1 MSWVVGVD
9 VGGTFTDF
17 CLFNRGTNQ
26 VVVHK
31 VPSTPEDPSRAIL
44 DGLATVKRRHGIR
57 SEDISHFAHGTTVA
71 TNALIERTGGR
82 IAMITTTGFRD
93 LIEIGRQVRP
103 RIYDLKVDAPDP
115 LVRRHLRFEVRE
127 RIGPR
132 GEVIAPLTDEEIGRV
147 VEMVASSDVDCCA
160 VCLLFSFLN
169 GDHER
174 RIAAALQER
183 LPKLYISIS
192 SQVQPEF
199 REYERFSTT
208 VLNSFLQ
215 PKMTRYLKNLKTALG
230 GEAGQ
235 ATIGI
240 SQSAGGLMDIDRAC
254 ELPVRTALSGPAAGV
269 VGAVAAAAQSL
280 ERNLITLDIGGT
292 STDVCLIENGVASMT
307 YGRDI
312 ADFPVRLPAIDIHS
326 VGAGGG
332 SIAFIGA
339 DGLLKVGPTSAGAVP
354 GPACYGR
361 GGMKPTVSDANVILG
376 RLPETLV
383 GGAMTLDK
391 AAAVAAVRLLAQKLN
406 LGLHETALGILRI
419 MTSNMVRAIRAVS
432 IERGYDPRD
441 FSLVPFGG
449 AGGLHA
455 VDVARELAIRKILV
469 PPSPGILC
477 AEGVALSDLKEGF
490 VATCRTPLNGDLGS
504 LNAVLD
510 RLFGAARAWFE
521 TVASKG
527 GELETAASL
536 DMRYVGQNYELAV
549 ALEGGTVNV
558 PDGSTLRTRFL
569 EEHQARYGH
578 FDETAPIEIINVR
591 LIARVIGPSPSRSRA
606 RPAATREDDHIAD
619 VWFDSSGPTK
629 TNVVARGTLTSGR
642 TIRGPAIVTQFDSTT
657 LLPPFCTATIDHAD
671 NIVIEVSQ

>member
-17 CLFNRGTNQ
+17 CLFNRATNE

-44 DGLATVKRRHGIR
+44 DGLAIAKRQHGIG
-57 SEDISHFAHGTTVA
+57 SEDISHFAHGTTIA
-71 TNALIERTGGR
+71 TNALIQRTGGR
-82 IAMITTTGFRD
+82 VAMITTVGFRD

-103 RIYDLKVDAPDP
+103 HIYDLKIDAPEP
-115 LVRRHLRFEVRE
+115 LVRRQLRFEIRE
-127 RIGPR
+127 RIGPK
-132 GEVIAPLTDEEIGRV
+132 GEVITPLTDEEIGRV
-147 VEMVASSDVDCCA
+147 VEMIASSDVDCCA

-183 LPKLYISIS
+183 VPKLYVSLS
-192 SQVQPEF
+192 SEVQPEF

-215 PKMTRYLKNLKTALG
+215 PKVTGYLQGLKTSLAREMG
-230 GEAGQ
+230 RA
-235 ATIGI
+235 AIGI
-240 SQSAGGLMDIDRAC
+240 SQSAGGLMDINRAS
-254 ELPVRTALSGPAAGV
+254 ELPIRTVLSGPAAGV
-269 VGAVAAAAQSL
+269 VGAVAVAARSF
-280 ERNLITLDIGGT
+280 ESNLITLDIGGT

-312 ADFPVRLPAIDIHS
+312 ADFPVRLPSIDIHT

-332 SIAFIGA
+332 SIAFIGP
-339 DGLLKVGPTSAGAVP
+339 DGLLKVGPVSAGAVP
-354 GPACYGR
+354 GPACYRR
-361 GGMKPTVSDANVILG
+361 GGTKPTVSDANVILG
-376 RLPETLV
+376 RLPEPLV
-383 GGAMTLDK
+383 GGAMTMDK
-391 AAAVAAVRLLAQKLN
+391 AAAAGVVQLLARKLN

-441 FSLVPFGG
+441 FSLMPFGG

-469 PPSPGILC
+469 PLMPGILC
-477 AEGVALSDLKEGF
+477 AEGVGLSDMEEGF
-490 VATCRTPLNGDLGS
+490 VATCRMPLNGDLRS
-504 LNAVLD
+504 LNATLD
-510 RLFGAARAWFE
+510 RLFGAARAWYE
-521 TVASKG
+521 TAASE
-527 GELETAASL
+527 GELEMAASL
-536 DMRYVGQNYELAV
+536 DMRYVGQNYELSV
-549 ALEGGTVNV
+549 ALADGAVNV
-558 PDGSTLRTRFL
+558 PDANILQKRFF

-578 FDETAPIEIINVR
+578 FDETAPIEIVNVR
-591 LIARVIGPSPSRSRA
+591 LIARVVGQSLSRSRYL
-606 RPAATREDDHIAD
+606 PAATPEGNRIAD
-619 VWFDSSGPTK
+619 VWFDSSRPTK
-629 TNVVARGTLTSGR
+629 TNVLARGTLTSGQ
-642 TIRGPAIVTQFDSTT
+642 IIPGPAIITQFDSTT
-657 LLPPFCTATIDHAD
+657 VVPPLCTATIDDAH

>member
-1 MSWVVGVD
+1 
-9 VGGTFTDF
+9 
-17 CLFNRGTNQ
+17 
-26 VVVHK
+26 
-31 VPSTPEDPSRAIL
+31 
-44 DGLATVKRRHGIR
+44 LATAKQQHGIC
-57 SEDISHFAHGTTVA
+57 SEDISHFAHGTTIA
-71 TNALIERTGGR
+71 TNALIQRTGGR
-82 IAMITTTGFRD
+82 VAMITTAGFRD

-103 RIYDLKVDAPDP
+103 RIYDLKIDAPEP
-115 LVRRHLRFEVRE
+115 LVRRQLRFEVRE
-127 RIGPR
+127 RIGPK
-132 GEVIAPLTDEEIGRV
+132 GEVITPLTDEEIGRV
-147 VEMVASSDVDCCA
+147 VDLVASADVDCCA

-174 RIAAALQER
+174 RIAAALQEQ
-183 LPKLYISIS
+183 LPKLYVSIS
-192 SQVQPEF
+192 SEVQPEF

-215 PKMTRYLKNLKTALG
+215 PKVTGYMRSLKTALAA
-230 GEAGQ
+230 ETGQ

-240 SQSAGGLMDIDRAC
+240 SQSAGGLMDINRAS
-254 ELPVRTALSGPAAGV
+254 ELPIRTALSGPAAGV
-269 VGAVAAAAQSL
+269 VGAVAVAAQSF

-332 SIAFIGA
+332 SIAFIGP
-339 DGLLKVGPTSAGAVP
+339 DGLLKVGPMSAGAVP
-354 GPACYGR
+354 GPACYRR
-361 GGMKPTVSDANVILG
+361 GGAKPTVSDANVILG

-391 AAAVAAVRLLAQKLN
+391 AAAVDALRPLAQKLN

-419 MTSNMVRAIRAVS
+419 MTSNMVRAIRVVS

-441 FSLVPFGG
+441 FSLIPYGG

-469 PPSPGILC
+469 PLSPGILC
-477 AEGVALSDLKEGF
+477 AEGVARSDMKEGF

-521 TVASKG
+521 TVAG
-527 GELETAASL
+527 EGELDTAASL
-536 DMRYVGQNYELAV
+536 DMCYVGQNYELAI
-549 ALEGGTVNV
+549 ALERGTIGV
-558 PDGSTLRTRFL
+558 PDRSTLQKRFF
-569 EEHQARYGH
+569 EEHRARYGH
-578 FDETAPIEIINVR
+578 FDETAPIEIVNVR
-591 LIARVIGPSPSRSRA
+591 LIAQIVGQYPSGLRYRS
-606 RPAATREDDHIAD
+606 AATPDDDRTAD

-629 TNVVARGTLTSGR
+629 TNVLARGTLTSGR
-642 TIRGPAIVTQFDSTT
+642 IIPGPAIITQFDSTT
-657 LLPPFCTATIDHAD
+657 VIPPFCTATVDGAQ
-671 NIVIEVSQ
+671 NIVIEVSR

>member
-17 CLFNRGTNQ
+17 CLFNRATNE

-31 VPSTPEDPSRAIL
+31 VPSTPEDPSRALL
-44 DGLATVKRRHGIR
+44 DGLATAKKEHDIR
-57 SEDISHFAHGTTVA
+57 SEDIGYFAHGTTVA
-71 TNALIERTGGR
+71 TNALIQRTGGR
-82 IAMITTTGFRD
+82 VALITTAGFRD

-103 RIYDLKVDAPDP
+103 RIYDLKADAPEP
-115 LVRRHLRFEVRE
+115 LVCRRLRFEVCE
-127 RIGPR
+127 RIGPK
-132 GEVIAPLTDEEIGRV
+132 GEVIAPLTDEEIARV
-147 VEMVASSDVDCCA
+147 VEVIASSDVDCCA

-169 GDHER
+169 DDHER

-183 LPKLYISIS
+183 LPKLHVSIS
-192 SQVQPEF
+192 SEVQPEF

-215 PKMTRYLKNLKTALG
+215 PKLTGYMQSLKTALAV
-230 GEAGQ
+230 EVGQ

-240 SQSAGGLMDIDRAC
+240 SQSAGGLMDINRAS
-254 ELPVRTALSGPAAGV
+254 ELPIRTALSGPAAGV
-269 VGAVAAAAQSL
+269 VGAVAVAARSL
-280 ERNLITLDIGGT
+280 ESNLITLDIGGT
-292 STDVCLIENGVASMT
+292 STDVCLIENGVATMT

-312 ADFPVRLPAIDIHS
+312 ADFPVRLPSIDIHT

-332 SIAFIGA
+332 SIAFIGR

-361 GGMKPTVSDANVILG
+361 GGTKPTVSDANIILG

-391 AAAVAAVRLLAQKLN
+391 SAAADAVQLLAQKLD

-419 MTSNMVRAIRAVS
+419 VTSNVVRAIRAVS

-441 FSLVPFGG
+441 FSLMPFGG

-469 PPSPGILC
+469 PLSPGILC
-477 AEGVALSDLKEGF
+477 AEGVALSDMKEGF
-490 VATCRTPLNGDLGS
+490 VATCRTPLKGDLRS
-504 LNAVLD
+504 LNAVLG
-510 RLFGAARAWFE
+510 RLFCAARTWFE
-521 TVASKG
+521 TVVRE
-527 GELETAASL
+527 GELETAASV

-549 ALEGGTVNV
+549 ALGGSIVNV
-558 PDGSTLRTRFL
+558 PDASTLHERFSEL
-569 EEHQARYGH
+569 HRARYGH
-578 FDETAPIEIINVR
+578 LDETAPIEIVNLR
-591 LIARVIGPSPSRSRA
+591 LTARVVGQNLSRSRY
-606 RPAATREDDHIAD
+606 RPVAAPEGNRITD

-629 TNVVARGTLTSGR
+629 TNVFARGSLTSGE
-642 TIRGPAIVTQFDSTT
+642 IISGPAIITQFDATT
-657 LLPPFCTATIDHAD
+657 VVPPFCAATVDDAL
-671 NIVIEVSQ
+671 NILIEVFQ

>member
-17 CLFNRGTNQ
+17 CLFNGATNE

-31 VPSTPEDPSRAIL
+31 VPSTPENLSRAVL
-44 DGLATVKRRHGIR
+44 DGLATAKKQHYIR

-71 TNALIERTGGR
+71 TNALIQRTGGR
-82 IAMITTTGFRD
+82 VALITTAGFRD

-103 RIYDLKVDAPDP
+103 RIYDLKIDVPEP
-115 LVRRHLRFEVRE
+115 VVCRQLRFEVRE
-127 RIGPR
+127 RIGPK
-132 GEVIAPLTDEEIGRV
+132 GEVITPLTDEEIGRV
-147 VEMVASSDVDCCA
+147 VEMVAASDVDCCA
-160 VCLLFSFLN
+160 VCLLFSFLK

-174 RIAAALQER
+174 RIAGALRER
-183 LPKLYISIS
+183 LPKLHVSLS
-192 SQVQPEF
+192 SEVQPEF

-215 PKMTRYLKNLKTALG
+215 PKVTGYMQRLKTALA
-230 GEAGQ
+230 GEAGR
-235 ATIGI
+235 AAIGI
-240 SQSAGGLMDIDRAC
+240 SQSAGGLMDINRAS
-254 ELPVRTALSGPAAGV
+254 ELPIRMALSGPAAGV
-269 VGAVAAAAQSL
+269 VGAVSVAARSL
-280 ERNLITLDIGGT
+280 ESNLITLDIGGT

-312 ADFPVRLPAIDIHS
+312 ADFPVRLPSIDIHS

-332 SIAFIGA
+332 SIAFIGP

-361 GGMKPTVSDANVILG
+361 GGTKPTVSDANIILG

-391 AAAVAAVRLLAQKLN
+391 SAAADAVQLLAQKLD

-419 MTSNMVRAIRAVS
+419 ITSNMVRAIRAVS
-432 IERGYDPRD
+432 IERGYDPRY
-441 FSLVPFGG
+441 FSLMAFGG
-449 AGGLHA
+449 ASGLHA

-469 PPSPGILC
+469 PLSPGILC
-477 AEGVALSDLKEGF
+477 AEGVALSDMKESF
-490 VATCRTPLNGDLGS
+490 VATCRTPLNGDLRP

-510 RLFGAARAWFE
+510 GLFGAARTWFE
-521 TVASKG
+521 QTATKG
-527 GELETAASL
+527 KLETAASL

-549 ALEGGTVNV
+549 ALEGDAAGV
-558 PDGSTLRTRFL
+558 PDASTLQKRFFD
-569 EEHQARYGH
+569 EHHVKYGH
-578 FDETAPIEIINVR
+578 FDETAPIEVVNLR
-591 LIARVIGPSPSRSRA
+591 LIARIVSQSLWQSRG
-606 RPAATREDDHIAD
+606 RPAATTEGNYVAD

-629 TNVVARGTLTSGR
+629 TTVLPRGTLTSGQIF
-642 TIRGPAIVTQFDSTT
+642 TGPAIITQFDATT
-657 LLPPFCTATIDHAD
+657 VIPPDCIATIDNAH